1 MEKMYSKL
9 SGEVNY
15 ASPSL
20 NVIELA
26 TEGVL
31 CSSGGTGVEDME
43 WDDILNN

>member
-1 MEKMYSKL
+1 MYSKL

-31 CSSGGTGVEDME
+31 CASGTGVEDME
-43 WDDILNN
+43 WDDALN